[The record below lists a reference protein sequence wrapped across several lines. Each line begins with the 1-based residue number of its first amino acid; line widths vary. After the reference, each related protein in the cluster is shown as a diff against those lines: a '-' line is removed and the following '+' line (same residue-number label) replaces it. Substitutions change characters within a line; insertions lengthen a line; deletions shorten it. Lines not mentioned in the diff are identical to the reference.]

1 MTFAPC
7 GTPGA
12 LGLSTITWIA
22 RTVIPL
28 LLAPEHG
35 GALPLSQ
42 VCSFKVTEPIP
53 GTRIVVLGGGLSLTV
68 IPPTLSPS
76 RLVPCGL
83 DEDVPPPEALLACE
97 VIAVADAV
105 HTPNAGKT
113 QTFCALAKLDE
124 LLLEERT
131 VPALSLTEVP
141 PLTNDVDSWFR
152 S

>member
-42 VCSFKVTEPIP
+42 VCSLRVTEPIP
-53 GTRIVVLGGGLSLTV
+53 GTRIVVLGGGLSLTDV
-68 IPPTLSPS
+68 PPTESPS
-76 RLVPCGL
+76 RLVPFAS
-83 DEDVPPPEALLACE
+83 DEDIPPPEELLACE
-97 VIAVADAV
+97 MI
-105 HTPNAGKT
+105 
-113 QTFCALAKLDE
+113 ALAS
-124 LLLEERT
+124 T
-131 VPALSLTEVP
+131 VHE
-141 PLTNDVDSWFR
+141 PLT
-152 S
+152 

>member
-53 GTRIVVLGGGLSLTV
+53 GTRIVVLGGGLLATV

-83 DEDVPPPEALLACE
+83 DEDVPPPETLLACE

>member
-1 MTFAPC
+1 M
-7 GTPGA
+7 
-12 LGLSTITWIA
+12 ITWIA

-28 LLAPEHG
+28 LPAPEHG
-35 GALPLSQ
+35 GAPPLSQ

-68 IPPTLSPS
+68 VPPTANPS

-97 VIAVADAV
+97 LIAVADAV

-113 QTFCALAKLDE
+113 QTFCALAKLEE

-141 PLTNDVDSWFR
+141 PLTSEVDS
-152 S
+152 